1 MLKWFRKKFK
11 KVSEEPQRA
20 AEEPEKGRAVEEAAE
35 KPEEEKKESLWQKF
49 KSGLTKTRE
58 RLKETLGELF
68 EVDRLV
74 DPAFLDELEEVLV
87 TADIGIETVNR
98 LLEPSRKKVIA
109 GEPLRVSE
117 LKRSL
122 REEMLKM
129 LEVPT
134 PPFPP
139 EASPAVVFFIG
150 VNGVGK
156 TTTLAKV
163 AWHLKNRG
171 FSVLGVAADTFRA
184 AAIEQLE
191 VWGKRVGMDVIKQAP
206 GADPAA
212 VVYQGIE
219 AAKARGV
226 DVVLVDTAGRLHTK
240 YNLMEELKK
249 MVRVAGKVLPGAP
262 HENILVLDA
271 TTGQNAVSQA
281 KLFGEA
287 VKLHSMIITKMD
299 GTAKGGIAV
308 TVAHLFRL
316 PIRFIGL
323 GEKPD
328 DLTPFEP
335 KAFVEAIL
343 P

>member
-1 MLKWFRKKFK
+1 MLKWFRRKKEK
-11 KVSEEPQRA
+11 PREEVPSTPPESEISKE
-20 AEEPEKGRAVEEAAE
+20 EKG
-35 KPEEEKKESLWQKF
+35 LWQKF
-49 KSGLTKTRE
+49 QAGLSKTRD

-68 EVDRLV
+68 EIDRLV
-74 DPAFLDELEEVLV
+74 DQAFLEELEEILI
-87 TADIGIETVNR
+87 TADIGIETVTK
-98 LLEPSRKKVIA
+98 LLEPSRRKLML
-109 GEPLRVSE
+109 GEPLKVSE
-117 LKRSL
+117 LKHSL
-122 REEMLKM
+122 REEVLKM
-129 LEVPT
+129 LSLEA

-139 EASPAVVFFIG
+139 EATPAVIFFIG

-163 AWHLKNRG
+163 AWHLKGRG
-171 FSVLGVAADTFRA
+171 FSVLAVAADTFRA

-191 VWGKRVGMDVIKQAP
+191 TWGERVGFEVVKQAQ
-206 GADPAA
+206 GADPGA
-212 VVYQGIE
+212 VVYQGLE

-249 MVRVAGKVLPGAP
+249 MVRVAGKVVPGAP

-287 VKLHSMIITKMD
+287 VKLHSLIVTKMD

-308 TVAHLFRL
+308 TVAHLFKL
-316 PIRFIGL
+316 PIRFVGL
-323 GEKPD
+323 GEKME
-328 DLTPFEP
+328 DLAPFEP
-335 KAFVEAIL
+335 KAFVDALL